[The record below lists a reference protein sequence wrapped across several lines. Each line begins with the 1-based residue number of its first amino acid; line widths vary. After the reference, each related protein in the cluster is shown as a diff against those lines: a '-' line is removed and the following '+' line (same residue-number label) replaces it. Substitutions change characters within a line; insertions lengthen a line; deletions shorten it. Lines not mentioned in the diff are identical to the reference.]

1 MCSYIM
7 YKREGF
13 ICNIMV
19 FRKVTNMYP
28 VCERQQIDLLPFSLY
43 NVVSI
48 LQHITF
54 LYISQKKKK
63 YVLLYSKIKNY

>member
-1 MCSYIM
+1 
-7 YKREGF
+7 
-13 ICNIMV
+13 
-19 FRKVTNMYP
+19 MYP

-63 YVLLYSKIKNY
+63 YVLLHSKIKNY